1 MTCSI
6 DRSPRWTEAGGLL
19 KNNFALFRSLL
30 MEAIVKTSALLLA
43 LALATALAS
52 QASAGQARSVSPSQ
66 VLRVG
71 AELPDATM
79 TASDGRVVRLAGDP
93 GRVRILS
100 VVPQLNTPVCDEQTH
115 RFSEDNRGL
124 DRSVEILTLSTNTPD
139 DQARFAAKAGIA
151 NITFYS
157 DQPSFEF
164 GKRTGLYIP
173 MLKVLHR
180 AVIVVDAGNVIR
192 YVEIVPMGQL
202 PNFEAAYEAARRLVE
217 QR

>member
-1 MTCSI
+1 M
-6 DRSPRWTEAGGLL
+6 
-19 KNNFALFRSLL
+19 
-30 MEAIVKTSALLLA
+30 KTSALLLA

-71 AELPDATM
+71 ADLPDATM
-79 TASDGRVVRLAGDP
+79 TASDGRVVRLAGGS

-115 RFSEDNRGL
+115 RFSEDNDGL